1 MECDGCLRQIRLYDV
16 TDFFPGSYWLSCVIF
31 FFFFSFWIASVAV
44 LVLKTDLKMGPRF
57 AEFVNLDI
65 LVLMVLLPNTVW
77 KWKNGLEV

>member
-1 MECDGCLRQIRLYDV
+1 M
-16 TDFFPGSYWLSCVIF
+16 
-31 FFFFSFWIASVAV
+31 AV